1 MSKFINISELSR
13 KLDLVDLDSGK
24 PLNHTLRFWEKQ
36 FKQIKPKIINNRRYY
51 SYENIETIKLIKY
64 LLKDKGMT
72 INGAKNVLNSN
83 INKLDD
89 YDLESLKAEYHK
101 KNIKEKSKKVL
112 NKIRKLRKYGKKNTS
127 KS

>member
-51 SYENIETIKLIKY
+51 S
-64 LLKDKGMT
+64 
-72 INGAKNVLNSN
+72 
-83 INKLDD
+83 
-89 YDLESLKAEYHK
+89 
-101 KNIKEKSKKVL
+101 
-112 NKIRKLRKYGKKNTS
+112 
-127 KS
+127 